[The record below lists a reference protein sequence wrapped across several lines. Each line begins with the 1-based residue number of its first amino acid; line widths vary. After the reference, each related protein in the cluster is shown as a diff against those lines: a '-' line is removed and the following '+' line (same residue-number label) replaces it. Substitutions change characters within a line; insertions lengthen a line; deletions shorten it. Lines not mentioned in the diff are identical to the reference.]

1 MKKILIIIL
10 IIGFVLPIASQAVIG
25 VGTGIDAS
33 VGTIKF
39 ASCTVGGVVAP
50 WLSKQL
56 TDQRDKLN
64 EQAKKW
70 LSWLQSKITGNLPSI
85 PIQTIVPLP
94 GVIPGMSKVPVQD
107 SDTKNAVDNAKNG
120 INSNF
125 NSKELWGDTIARCG
139 AREILNKISGDIVNT
154 ARTSGRDGGAAFVR
168 NWRNF
173 LTRAEYRGEDMF
185 RAMLS
190 NTNICS
196 YMAKDAKN
204 AFGVTRT
211 ITLPGVNTR
220 SGNLRSYALRAN
232 CTMPKDFDIAKYQQD
247 FQGNGGWE
255 AFSRLLDGANNPY
268 GMILM
273 SADEIARQRAIELAA
288 DTAQTAANNGYAGIS
303 GKNAN
308 DSCMIRGMA
317 GACLVYKDIKTP
329 GSYLAANL
337 AATVQQELAW
347 VGSVDEVGELIANLT
362 EITLNRLTNLSS
374 PNEGNAYIEESLPA
388 EPTPTVP
395 PLPECS
401 IEGAFRYG
409 DEMNTAI
416 ITLIGQN
423 PEFLNSVPVLG
434 GNPRHP
440 EEIAYPQTDLDKT
453 ADALLV
459 IIKGN
464 MTDFKGGRLYT
475 SCSGSGN
482 IGTDAIIIGKQTN
495 QQGEVYDFKSGAA
508 EEEGKPLRDALQ
520 TSSSGELTDW
530 IRLVP

>member
-1 MKKILIIIL
+1 MKKILILIL
-10 IIGFVLPIASQAVIG
+10 IIGFVPPIVSQAVTG

-39 ASCTVGGVVAP
+39 ASCTAGGVVAP
-50 WLSKQL
+50 WLSRQL

-94 GVIPGMSKVPVQD
+94 GGISKVPVQD
-107 SDTKNAVDNAKNG
+107 SDTKTAVDNAKNG

-139 AREILNKISGDIVNT
+139 AREILNKISGDIVNI
-154 ARTSGRDGGAAFVR
+154 ARTNGRDGGTAFIR

-196 YMAKDAKN
+196 YMAKDAKS
-204 AFGVTRT
+204 AFGVTKT

-220 SGNLRSYALRAN
+220 SGSLNSYALRAN

-273 SADEIARQRAIELAA
+273 AADEIARQRAIELAA
-288 DTAQTAANNGYAGIS
+288 DTAQTAANNGYSGIS
-303 GKNAN
+303 GKNAS
-308 DSCMIRGMA
+308 DSCMIKGMT
-317 GACLVYKDIKTP
+317 GTCLVYKDIKTP

-337 AATVQQELAW
+337 AATVQQELSW
-347 VGSVDEVGELIANLT
+347 VGNVDEVGELIANLT

-374 PNEGNAYIEESLPA
+374 PNEGNAYIEDPLPSLPPTDPINEGGATPPADATTKHGNHLDIIAAAKA
-388 EPTPTVP
+388 ELITEGMVFSIDS
-395 PLPECS
+395 PECPDRFA
-401 IEGAFRYG
+401 ITERAVQKLKGDGAG
-409 DEMNTAI
+409 
-416 ITLIGQN
+416 
-423 PEFLNSVPVLG
+423 FLDKPSGNNCG
-434 GNPRHP
+434 GFAVDI
-440 EEIAYPQTDLDKT
+440 IAYPDGYIYDILDGS
-453 ADALLV
+453 AED
-459 IIKGN
+459 GN
-464 MTDFKGGRLYT
+464 GPAWNPSGCGPIDGDGT
-475 SCSGSGN
+475 CS
-482 IGTDAIIIGKQTN
+482 DR
-495 QQGEVYDFKSGAA
+495 YRAA
-508 EEEGKPLRDALQ
+508 P
-520 TSSSGELTDW
+520 
-530 IRLVP
+530 